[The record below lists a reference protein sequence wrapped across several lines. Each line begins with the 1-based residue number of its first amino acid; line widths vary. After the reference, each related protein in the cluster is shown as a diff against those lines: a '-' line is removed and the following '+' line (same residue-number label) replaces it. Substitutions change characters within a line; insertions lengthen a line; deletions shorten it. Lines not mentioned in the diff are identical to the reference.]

1 MVNPE
6 IANIAAQAIS
16 PNKAES
22 IFTMLIGIGGIV
34 SFILL
39 IVAKLAFSK

>member
-1 MVNPE
+1 MVNSE
-6 IANIAAQAIS
+6 IANIAAIS
-16 PNKAES
+16 PDKAES

-34 SFILL
+34 GFILL

>member
-1 MVNPE
+1 MVNSE

-16 PNKAES
+16 PDRAES

-34 SFILL
+34 GFILL

>member
-16 PNKAES
+16 PDKAES
-22 IFTMLIGIGGIV
+22 IFAMLIGIGGIV
-34 SFILL
+34 GFILL